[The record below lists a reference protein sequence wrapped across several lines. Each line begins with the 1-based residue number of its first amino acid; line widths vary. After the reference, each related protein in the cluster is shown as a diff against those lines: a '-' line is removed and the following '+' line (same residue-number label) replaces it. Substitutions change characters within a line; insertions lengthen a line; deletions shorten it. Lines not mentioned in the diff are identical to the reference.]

1 MDIQRKGVAGRRFLK
16 WILPFCIVC
25 AAIGGTGWYVS
36 RLEPAA
42 PIADRASL
50 WIDVVKRGS
59 MQRNVRALGSLV
71 PQDTRWITTSTEG
84 RVERMCV
91 EPGERVFPDTI
102 LLELSNPQL
111 EQETLNAEWDWKAA
125 QKSYLDL
132 EVTLESRQLGQ
143 EASVAALEA
152 EHQQALLKADANDEL
167 SRQGLYPELNLKL
180 EKATAANLANRLQ
193 IERKRLEISGKST
206 EAQLGVQQAKI
217 NQLRA
222 FYELKR
228 SQIDQ
233 LKVRAGVAGVLQLL
247 PVQLGQQVSPGANLA
262 RVADPTRLKAELK
275 VAETQAKDIQVNQ
288 VASIDTRN
296 GIIPGKV
303 MRIDPAVVDGTVTVD
318 VALDGDLPKGARPD
332 LSIDGTIILENLADV
347 VYVGRPVQGAA
358 ETSVS
363 LLKLE
368 RDEKHAIRVTVK
380 LGRSSVNTVEIREGL
395 HPGDKVILSD
405 MSAQDGFDRIRLK

>member
-1 MDIQRKGVAGRRFLK
+1 MDIQRKGIARRRFLK
-16 WILPFCIVC
+16 WILPVCIVC

-42 PIADRASL
+42 PTADRALL
-50 WIDVVKRGS
+50 WIDIVKRGS
-59 MQRNVRALGSLV
+59 MQRNVRGLGTLV

-91 EPGERVFPDTI
+91 EPGEQVFPDTI
-102 LLELSNPQL
+102 LLELSNPRL

-132 EVTLESRQLGQ
+132 EVTLESQQLGQ
-143 EASVAALEA
+143 EASVVALEA
-152 EHQQALLKADANDEL
+152 EYQQALLKADANDEL

-180 EKATAANLANRLQ
+180 EKATAVNLANRLQ
-193 IERKRLEISGKST
+193 IERKRLEISGKSA

-228 SQIDQ
+228 SQLDQ

-247 PVQLGQQVSPGANLA
+247 PVQLGQQASPGANLA

-275 VAETQAKDIQVNQ
+275 VGETQAKDIQINQ

-303 MRIDPAVVDGTVTVD
+303 IRIDPAVVDGTVTVD
-318 VALDGDLPKGARPD
+318 VGLDGDLPKGARPD
-332 LSIDGTIILENLADV
+332 LSIDGTIILENLAEV

-358 ETSVS
+358 GTSVS
-363 LLKLE
+363 LFKLE
-368 RDEKHAIRVTVK
+368 PDEKHAIRVTVK
-380 LGRSSVNTVEIREGL
+380 LGRSSVNSVEIRAGL
-395 HPGDKVILSD
+395 NPGDKVILSD